1 MRDLAH
7 CALASHEWAEIAQR
21 TLYCSVRL
29 DPVHYCPKE
38 YELSAKRKRVSF
50 FEHNGDPKDP
60 TEERIKLFSRT
71 VRENEYLATLVQILK
86 LPYMTRQTCKAD
98 LARTVS
104 VLPNLRYVDLPEG
117 FFSDDPSSSTLRQ
130 ELQHR
135 CSDIRS
141 MKYHA
146 GAESSVTLLAHSR
159 LWQNLEILE
168 LIGLEI
174 EPDTL
179 LYVLASLPT
188 LQEVKLGEIP
198 SLDDTIFEQNNLLP
212 PFPPLTALHLEGTP
226 SITASGLIAYL
237 SRPETRELLIRLSLF
252 TTGVLPQDLHT
263 VLSCA
268 PHLAH
273 LVINEIVSRSFP
285 LKPVP
290 PLASRS
296 LRTLHYEII
305 SSTHSPNPPSDTYYT
320 YIASSLLSGALP
332 CLRELYAFSPSL
344 PELLLN
350 PLNAPFAGSE
360 KSSRFSNASS
370 IYSTLSQLGPKFGA
384 LSLSGP
390 LSPLAIYTRP
400 PETMETEWSLTALE
414 LPSERN
420 GRRGSASATRPMSL
434 ISSERCGSPNSGSG
448 RSKDSVLV
456 GNGFGGY
463 LAVPNED
470 GGGRGRSGSPHGR
483 RASQGNEWMG

>member
-1 MRDLAH
+1 M
-7 CALASHEWAEIAQR
+7 
-21 TLYCSVRL
+21 
-29 DPVHYCPKE
+29 
-38 YELSAKRKRVSF
+38 
-50 FEHNGDPKDP
+50 
-60 TEERIKLFSRT
+60 
-71 VRENEYLATLVQILK
+71 
-86 LPYMTRQTCKAD
+86 PYMTRETCKAD

-130 ELQHR
+130 ELQYR
-135 CSDIRS
+135 CPEVRS

-146 GAESSVTLLAHSR
+146 GAESSFTLLAHSR
-159 LWQNLEILE
+159 LWQNLETLE
-168 LIGLEI
+168 LIGLEV

-198 SLDDTIFEQNNLLP
+198 SLDDTIFGQNNSLP

-237 SRPETRELLIRLSLF
+237 SRPETRDLLTRLSLF

-268 PHLAH
+268 PHLSH
-273 LVINEIVSRSFP
+273 LIINETVSRSFP

-296 LRTLHYEII
+296 LRTLHYEIF
-305 SSTHSPNPPSDTYYT
+305 SSSHSPNPPSDTYYT

-344 PELLLN
+344 PKLLLIL
-350 PLNAPFAGSE
+350 PNAPFAGSD
-360 KSSRFSNASS
+360 KSSRFSTASS
-370 IYSTLSQLGPKFGA
+370 IYSTSSQLGPIFGA
-384 LSLSGP
+384 SSLSG
-390 LSPLAIYTRP
+390 LVSSLAIYTKP
-400 PETMETEWSLTALE
+400 PETIETEWSLTTLE
-414 LPSERN
+414 LPSECN

-434 ISSERCGSPNSGSG
+434 LTSDRSGSPNSGSG

-470 GGGRGRSGSPHGR
+470 GGGRGRPGSLHGR
-483 RASQGNEWMG
+483 RASQGSEWMG